1 MEPNFTTKFQKNC
14 AEFFNKESA
23 THNVSKMLSFIKIH
37 PRSPEISSILCQK
50 TCEIGWN
57 SFLLLFFFYSTSFSA
72 NLTRFLT
79 LNWRYLRSPWM
90 DFDEWW
96 HFGNV
101 MSCTFHNKKNS
112 LQNFTNFIAKFG
124 SKVEI
129 SLKLEE
135 LKWIFLEYLRSFKLF
150 VGTYITFL
158 KGNDVSYP

>member
-1 MEPNFTTKFQKNC
+1 
-14 AEFFNKESA
+14 
-23 THNVSKMLSFIKIH
+23 
-37 PRSPEISSILCQK
+37 
-50 TCEIGWN
+50 
-57 SFLLLFFFYSTSFSA
+57 
-72 NLTRFLT
+72 
-79 LNWRYLRSPWM
+79 M